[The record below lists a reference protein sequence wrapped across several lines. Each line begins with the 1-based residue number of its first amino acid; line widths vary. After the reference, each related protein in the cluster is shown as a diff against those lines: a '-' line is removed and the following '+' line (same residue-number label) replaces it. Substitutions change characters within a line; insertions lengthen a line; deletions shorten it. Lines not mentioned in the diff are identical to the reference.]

1 MTSCGRASAVL
12 AIMAAVAIAAPD
24 VDAVMAERPERVQ
37 EAAWSEEGS
46 AQMDFIQAQPDPRAA
61 LEKREALADAH
72 VKEDQASLLLST
84 DAQALEHLKGEMS
97 LEVVH
102 AKEEL
107 ARHPRQPSTHAH
119 KAAIIAKKVLLK
131 TTKVQK
137 DQSHEKLAK
146 LKVHEAERLLQDDK
160 KTAAKLASDKK
171 NYKSLKTHLHGA
183 AAHLKGMSKKLSKMD
198 HTLHAP
204 APPRADNDPISREL
218 GLERDKYRANEHAT
232 AEEVEHDKHDVAS
245 YETLIQSLTDKLT
258 KAKESYRQSTW
269 NLRKHMRSHA
279 VNEHLFQ
286 KYNKKEK
293 GYKKMHALK
302 AGIARQEDNLRLQQM
317 KIRDSKEMLTKS
329 LNKEQSLVGE
339 HARESHAVARK
350 GSRLGFQAAHGHAGQ
365 APVSPAVSAAVD
377 AVSSNLGHQDIA
389 KELAPQIEKLKASG
403 LQGAALKTAIDG
415 LVAKTVK
422 SKVSAA
428 FHHDPHVA
436 QAVRHAAA
444 TVQSH
449 RAQHE
454 SSLTLAA
461 ANKQVDELHRAG
473 QQLASAEHQLDHGLG
488 EDVEEDEL
496 IQQLEEQWDA

>member
-1 MTSCGRASAVL
+1 MTSCGRAFAVL

-46 AQMDFIQAQPDPRAA
+46 AQMDFIQAQQDPRAN
-61 LEKREALADAH
+61 LERKEALADAH

-102 AKEEL
+102 AKEEI
-107 ARHPRQPSTHAH
+107 AQHPRQPSKHAH
-119 KAAIIAKKVLLK
+119 LAAIIAKKVLLK

-137 DQSHEKLAK
+137 DQSQEKLAK

-160 KTAAKLASDKK
+160 NTAAKLASDKK
-171 NYKSLKTHLHGA
+171 NYKSPKTHLHSG
-183 AAHLKGMSKKLSKMD
+183 AAHLKKLSGELNKLGKKED
-198 HTLHAP
+198 TPSAS
-204 APPRADNDPISREL
+204 DDKDPISREL

-232 AEEVEHDKHDVAS
+232 AEEVEHDKHDVATF
-245 YETLIQSLTDKLT
+245 ETLIQTLTDKLT
-258 KAKESYRQSTW
+258 KAKQSYRQSTW
-269 NLRKHMRSHA
+269 KLRKHMQSHA

-293 GYKKMHALK
+293 HYKKMHALK
-302 AGIARQEDNLRLQQM
+302 AKIARQEDNLRLQQM

-339 HARESHAVARK
+339 HARESHRVAQK
-350 GSRLGFQAAHGHAGQ
+350 GSRLGFHPTQGHAGQ

-403 LQGAALKTAIDG
+403 LKGAALKTAIDG

-428 FHHDPHVA
+428 FHQDPHVA
-436 QAVRHAAA
+436 QAVRHAAQ
-444 TVQSH
+444 TIQSH

-461 ANKQVDELHRAG
+461 ANKQVDELHRTS
-473 QQLASAEHQLDHGLG
+473 QQLASAEHQLDHGLQ
-488 EDVEEDEL
+488 ESEL